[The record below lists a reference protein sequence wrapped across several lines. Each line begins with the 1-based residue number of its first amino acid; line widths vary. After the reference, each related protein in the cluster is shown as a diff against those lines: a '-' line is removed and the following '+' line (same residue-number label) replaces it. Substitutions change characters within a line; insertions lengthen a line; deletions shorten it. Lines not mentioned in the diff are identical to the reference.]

1 MLDRTFQLSEHGTTV
16 RTEILAGISTF
27 LTMAYI
33 VFVNPLI
40 LSDAGMDFG
49 AVFVAT
55 CVAAALGSVI
65 MGLYANYPI
74 ALAPG
79 MGLNAYFAYAVV
91 LGMEVPWQVALG
103 AVFISGMLFIVLSI
117 LPVREWVINAIPT
130 SLKMAISAGIGLFL
144 ALIGLKNAGLIQDD
158 PNTFVTV
165 GNLTQPEP
173 ILAALGLA
181 AIAALTAWRVP
192 GAVIIGILAVS
203 LVGMVLGISELQGI
217 AALPPDP
224 TPTFLAMDL
233 AGAIDIGLITIVFV
247 FLFVDLF
254 DTAGTLVGVS
264 ARAGF
269 LDQEGK
275 LPRLRQALVADS
287 TATAAGAA
295 LGTSTTT
302 SYVESAAGINVGGRT
317 GLTAVTV
324 AGLFVLCLFFAPL
337 AQSIPSYATAPA
349 LIFVACL
356 MARGLHDIDW
366 DDTTEAVPALIAAI
380 SMPLTFSIAHGIAFG
395 IISYAAIKIL
405 AGRFSEASPAVI
417 ILAILFCLKFAFI
430 G

>member
-103 AVFISGMLFIVLSI
+103 AVFISGLLFIILSI
-117 LPVREWVINAIPT
+117 LPVREWVINAIPM

-181 AIAALTAWRVP
+181 AIAALTAWRVA

-203 LVGMVLGISELQGI
+203 VVGMIIGISELQGI

-269 LDQEGK
+269 LDREGK

-287 TATAAGAA
+287 AATAAGAA

-324 AGLFVLCLFFAPL
+324 AGLFLLCLFFAPL

-405 AGRFSEASPAVI
+405 AGRFSEVSPAVI

>member
-1 MLDRTFQLSEHGTTV
+1 
-16 RTEILAGISTF
+16 
-27 LTMAYI
+27 
-33 VFVNPLI
+33 
-40 LSDAGMDFG
+40 
-49 AVFVAT
+49 
-55 CVAAALGSVI
+55 
-65 MGLYANYPI
+65 
-74 ALAPG
+74 
-79 MGLNAYFAYAVV
+79 
-91 LGMEVPWQVALG
+91 
-103 AVFISGMLFIVLSI
+103 
-117 LPVREWVINAIPT
+117 
-130 SLKMAISAGIGLFL
+130 
-144 ALIGLKNAGLIQDD
+144 
-158 PNTFVTV
+158 
-165 GNLTQPEP
+165 
-173 ILAALGLA
+173 
-181 AIAALTAWRVP
+181 
-192 GAVIIGILAVS
+192 
-203 LVGMVLGISELQGI
+203 
-217 AALPPDP
+217 
-224 TPTFLAMDL
+224 MDL